1 MSEVEIFI
9 KGLVAGVILS
19 LPLVGLSIFEWVR
32 WKGWSQFWKMMHS
45 DLEKQNETLFTRIKL
60 LEQEKELRE
69 KYE

>member
-32 WKGWSQFWKMMHS
+32 WKGWSQFWEMMHS
-45 DLEKQNETLFTRIKL
+45 DLKKQNETLFTRIKL
-60 LEQEKELRE
+60 LEQEKESRRRHE
-69 KYE
+69 

>member
-19 LPLVGLSIFEWVR
+19 LPLVCLSIFEWVR
-32 WKGWSQFWKMMHS
+32 WKGWSQFWKMMHL
-45 DLEKQNETLFTRIKL
+45 DLEKQNEKLFTRIKL